1 MAYID
6 CDEDKKVQTHKL
18 CKDKGDIAWSMWLL
32 RIQIFFTHVSAEGIS
47 KHTNMTLTG
56 KTRLT
61 NRKLQIFFRTPKL
74 SKASKELLD
83 QMDMTKQLNEA
94 LLEEVKENEVAIAKL
109 DEKEKKLVEIIKDLK
124 QKLAILENTTKSETF
139 IML

>member
-1 MAYID
+1 
-6 CDEDKKVQTHKL
+6 
-18 CKDKGDIAWSMWLL
+18 
-32 RIQIFFTHVSAEGIS
+32 
-47 KHTNMTLTG
+47 MTLTG